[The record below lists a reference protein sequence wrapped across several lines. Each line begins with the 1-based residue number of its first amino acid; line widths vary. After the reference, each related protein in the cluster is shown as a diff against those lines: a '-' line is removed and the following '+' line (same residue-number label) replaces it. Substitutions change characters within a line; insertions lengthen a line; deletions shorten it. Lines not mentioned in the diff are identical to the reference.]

1 MAVAVRGCPAK
12 SPVKGHLVQGM
23 MRFPDALQVLLYS
36 IETKCLV
43 HRSGEI
49 KVRESKMCVLVRESS
64 IPILM
69 GGHVYGA
76 NMPMKLLGSPERA
89 SYLAPRKGP
98 LLIPML
104 QPGPCPLLDGHCS
117 ELQNNCSSDVSAA

>member
-43 HRSGEI
+43 HRNGEI
-49 KVRESKMCVLVRESS
+49 KVRESKMCVLVQRELNSHTH
-64 IPILM
+64 
-69 GGHVYGA
+69 G
-76 NMPMKLLGSPERA
+76 RA
-89 SYLAPRKGP
+89 CVRSEHAHEATWLPGKG
-98 LLIPML
+98 LF
-104 QPGPCPLLDGHCS
+104 
-117 ELQNNCSSDVSAA
+117 

>member
-64 IPILM
+64 IPMLM

-89 SYLAPRKGP
+89 SFDPHASTWP
-98 LLIPML
+98 LPFTRWTL
-104 QPGPCPLLDGHCS
+104 QR
-117 ELQNNCSSDVSAA
+117 VAK